1 MNDLSKL
8 QKGILMTLLAMTVLF
23 AVLTGVVRSQK
34 GVLFRETLLKVE
46 QTAQGTVYEGTI
58 QGVPVRITVTPE
70 GETVTTVEYQA
81 EGQPADVYTMEYP
94 VEPIRTEHGSVSGVR
109 VLKNGAVLFQGGY
122 DPEQEFLTWF
132 DENGD
137 WDADIT
143 ITGVYDG
150 YARDLELSKSNVAY
164 FAQGPELT
172 ARGSWGYYLL
182 IVLMTALLAFD
193 VWYPTALFYMQ
204 HACDVRDPE
213 PSDFYITSQKI
224 SWVVYT
230 CGLLIAHIYILTHI
244 W

>member
-1 MNDLSKL
+1 MEERTRFQNV
-8 QKGILMTLLAMTVLF
+8 ILIVLAAMVVIF

-34 GVLFRETLLKVE
+34 GVLFQESLLRVE
-46 QTAQGTVYEGTI
+46 QAAQGAVYEGNI
-58 QGVPVRITVTPE
+58 QGVPVWITVTPV

-94 VEPIRTEHGSVSGVR
+94 LEPIRTEYGTVSGVR

-122 DPEQEFLTWF
+122 DPEQEFLAWF

-137 WDADIT
+137 WDAGIT

-150 YARDLELSKSNVAY
+150 YARNLELSKSNVAY

-172 ARGSWGYYLL
+172 SRGSWGLYFLMVLL
-182 IVLMTALLAFD
+182 TGLLALD
-193 VWYPTALFYMQ
+193 VLFPTALFYIH

-213 PSDFYITSQKI
+213 PSDFYVAMQAV
-224 SWVVYT
+224 SWVVYP
-230 CGLLIAHIYILTHI
+230 CLLLVGYIRVLTGF

>member
-8 QKGILMTLLAMTVLF
+8 QKGILMALLAMTVLV

-46 QTAQGTVYEGTI
+46 QSAQGTVYEGSI

-94 VEPIRTEHGSVSGVR
+94 LEPIRTEHGSVSGVR
-109 VLKNGAVLFQGGY
+109 VLKNGAVLFRGGY

-164 FAQGPELT
+164 FAQDPELT

-213 PSDFYITSQKI
+213 PSDFYIASQKI
-224 SWVVYT
+224 SWVLFT